1 MCSAPPANRFIP
13 LFLTLIERHIGMR
26 RLALLLALACLWE
39 WSAATVFV
47 RPCTEDLSTLT
58 HRDIMVGQEYPLLVY
73 ADANDLWSGG
83 LFIADAFRS
92 RGSLHARDKD
102 PNSRDWTGSH
112 LDAAGLDARVIEWND
127 SSMSGFDFYNDVTKR
142 RPGHWFIVDY
152 RADKPGTC
160 RVDFFQHH
168 LSWTVPDPN
177 HAVVFENLANR
188 DLDRNEVVN
197 FQDFGLFSHQWL
209 AQDCAEPSWCYGAD
223 IDQDGQVGIE
233 DVVLFAEYWL
243 WGTPNWQQAEQVIPE
258 EPNLVYAVR
267 DANDLPEI
275 TLLVGSSRT
284 LYLTQKAN
292 GENVNIF
299 SLEVNISDPNL
310 GIIDNTE
317 RDPNNPAIGTACI
330 LISPRDTWFD
340 YFGPGYKQPE
350 GIYMLGVSMW
360 QPIDDG
366 ALASFVYTATQPGD
380 VVLSLMHE
388 NIYPARLES
397 LLIHQIM
404 PPTASSASLTETVG
418 LLEEIYD
425 SSEELQSSIAPAEWN
440 SFIESVIESADPN
453 Q

>member
-1 MCSAPPANRFIP
+1 
-13 LFLTLIERHIGMR
+13 MR
-26 RLALLLALACLWE
+26 QLALLFALACLWE
-39 WSAATVFV
+39 SSAATVFV

-58 HRDIMVGQEYPLLVY
+58 YRDIMVGKEYPLLVY

-83 LFIADAFRS
+83 LFIADEFRN
-92 RGSLHARDKD
+92 RGSLRALDKD
-102 PNSRDWTGSH
+102 PNSRDWAGSH

-127 SSMSGFDFYNDVTKR
+127 SAMSGFDFYNDVTKR

-177 HAVVFENLANR
+177 QSIVFENIANR
-188 DLDRNEVVN
+188 DLDNNEIVN
-197 FQDFGLFSHQWL
+197 LQDFGLFSQYWL
-209 AQDCAEPSWCYGAD
+209 WQGCTEPSWCNGAD
-223 IDQDGQVGIE
+223 IDQNGQVGIE

-243 WGTPNWQQAEQVIPE
+243 WGTPNWQPAEQIIPD

-275 TLLVGSSRT
+275 TLFVGTSNT
-284 LYLTQKAN
+284 LYLTQQTN
-292 GENVNIF
+292 GETVNMF

-310 GIIDNTE
+310 GMIDNTE
-317 RDPNNPAIGTACI
+317 IDPNNPAIGTARI

-340 YFGPGYKQPE
+340 YYGPGYTQSQ
-350 GIYMLGVSMW
+350 GIYLLGVSLW
-360 QPIDDG
+360 EPIDDG

-380 VVLSLMHE
+380 VILSLSHE

-404 PPTASSASLTETVG
+404 PPTASSASVAETVEI
-418 LLEEIYD
+418 LEEIYA
-425 SSEELQSSIAPAEWN
+425 SSEELQITVPEEEWN
-440 SFIESVIESADPN
+440 SFIESVAEYADPN
-453 Q
+453 QL